1 MLEPSDYLSSWW
13 FSSSAYPITGAD
25 GWERRA
31 LPPAT
36 QGEAAMPSASDNHAM
51 TVLIRKLESIAHL
64 SDEER
69 QAIQRLPARTP
80 GLEPRQDIVRD
91 GDKPSQ
97 CCLLLD
103 GWACR
108 YKLLSQGRRQIF
120 SFHIPGDIPD
130 LQSLHIHTMDH
141 SLCTL
146 TEATVAFIPHESMR
160 DLTARFP

>member
-1 MLEPSDYLSSWW
+1 MLGLPDYLGSWW
-13 FSSSAYPITGAD
+13 FSSSACPITGAD

-36 QGEAAMPSASDNHAM
+36 QGEAAMPSASDNHSLN
-51 TVLIRKLESIAHL
+51 VLIRKLESIAKL

-69 QAIQRLPARTP
+69 YAILSLPVRTRVLKP
-80 GLEPRQDIVRD
+80 GQDVVRD

-108 YKLLSQGRRQIF
+108 YKILSQGRRQIF

-130 LQSLHIHTMDH
+130 LQSLHIDVMDH
-141 SLCTL
+141 SLSSL
-146 TEATVAFIPHESMR
+146 TACKLMLIPHETMR
-160 DLTARFP
+160 DL